1 METMN
6 PMDGV
11 GASVTR
17 GGSDAETITLKGSY
31 AFTCTAED
39 GTERWKDVV
48 LNMVVTLGKN
58 DLLDKYLSG
67 SGYTAAFYLGL
78 ISSAGWSAINAND
91 TASSHAGWQEA
102 ATANA
107 PTYSQANRP
116 TMTFNA
122 AASGNKSSNG
132 SVTFSITANGT
143 AKGAFLSTSSVK
155 DGTGGLLFSAGLFS
169 GGDKVL
175 QVGDTLN
182 GSYSLSV

>member
-1 METMN
+1 M
-6 PMDGV
+6 
-11 GASVTR
+11 GASASTPCVDGEEIKVEGR
-17 GGSDAETITLKGSY
+17 Y
-31 AFTCTAED
+31 YFTCTTAE
-39 GTERWKDVV
+39 GEKRWEDVII
-48 LNMVVTLGKN
+48 NTVVTLGKN

-91 TASSHAGWQEA
+91 TASSHTGWQEA

-122 AASGNKSSNG
+122 AAAGNKASNG

-143 AKGAFLSTSSVK
+143 AKGAFLSTNSVK
-155 DGTGGLLFSAGLFS
+155 DGTGGILFSAGLFS
-169 GGDKVL
+169 GGDKVV
-175 QVGDTLN
+175 QNGDTLN